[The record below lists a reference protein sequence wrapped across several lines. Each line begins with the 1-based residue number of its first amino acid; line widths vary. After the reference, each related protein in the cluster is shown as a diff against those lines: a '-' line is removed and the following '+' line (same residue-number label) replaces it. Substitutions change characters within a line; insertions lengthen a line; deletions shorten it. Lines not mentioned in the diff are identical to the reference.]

1 MREVMKMNNNP
12 INWYP
17 GHFAKTRRE
26 IKEKSNLIDVVYEV
40 IDARMPKSS
49 KIVDID
55 DLTKEKPRILVM
67 TKYDLCDRKETD
79 KFIAYYQ
86 QQGYD
91 VLALDLTQPASV
103 KALILKSEPYLK
115 QMNEKRK
122 AKGMKPRSLRVLIMG
137 VPNVGKSTLIN
148 RLVGKKATQV
158 GNRPGVTR
166 NISWIR
172 IHKDMELLD
181 TPGILWPKLENQEE
195 AHNLALL
202 SSIKE
207 EILDAQEMALFA
219 LQKLSSLYPE
229 ALQKR
234 YGTVLEKDED
244 IPQVLETIAKK
255 RGALK
260 KGNQIDEEKVY
271 NIILQDVK
279 NNAFGP
285 ITLDR
290 IA

>member
-1 MREVMKMNNNP
+1 MNNNP

-17 GHFAKTRRE
+17 GHFAKTRRG
-26 IKEKSNLIDVVYEV
+26 IKEKLNLIDVVYEV

-244 IPQVLETIAKK
+244 ILQVLETIAKK

>member
-26 IKEKSNLIDVVYEV
+26 IKEKLNLIDVVYEV

-91 VLALDLTQPASV
+91 VLALDLIQPASV

-207 EILDAQEMALFA
+207 EILNAQEMALFA

-244 IPQVLETIAKK
+244 IPQILETIAKK

>member
-1 MREVMKMNNNP
+1 MKMNNNP

-17 GHFAKTRRE
+17 GHFAKTRRG
-26 IKEKSNLIDVVYEV
+26 IKEKLNLIDVVYEV

-244 IPQVLETIAKK
+244 ILQVLETIAKK

>member
-17 GHFAKTRRE
+17 GHFAKTRRG
-26 IKEKSNLIDVVYEV
+26 IKEKLNLIDVVYEV